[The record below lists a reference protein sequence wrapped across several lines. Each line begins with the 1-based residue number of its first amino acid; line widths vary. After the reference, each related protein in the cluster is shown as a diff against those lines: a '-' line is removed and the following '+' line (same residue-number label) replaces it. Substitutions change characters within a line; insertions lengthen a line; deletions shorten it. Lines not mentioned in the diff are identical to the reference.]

1 MRLLERLLGSS
12 PAGRRP
18 SSAARSRQ
26 PSRQVGIVGTF
37 DVENY
42 GDLLFPLIA
51 RAMLE
56 RRLGPVDMV
65 AFSPNARSAPT
76 WPYDVRTVLDLPEAL
91 PSLSALLVGG
101 GQIIRFDHGYPIPVD
116 PRVHTPIDY
125 WLTPAL
131 LAALAGKPVIWN
143 AIGAWTGS
151 PPAPWYDDTLRA
163 VLSASHLVGLRDEA
177 SREHLAAI
185 APQARLRFVPDTAF
199 SLARLW
205 PLAEESAGFLAWR
218 RALGVRGPYVVVQ
231 ADTRIGPSRPA
242 IDALVA
248 GLGVETGVLL
258 PVCRCHGDSSDG
270 LPPLPCRHTARSD
283 WPAPLLLGEIIGR
296 ATAVVASSL
305 HACITAI
312 AYGVPVV
319 RVPSFNVADRKFALL
334 DGFAG
339 VAGIGRADAVA
350 AVLARGRRRGR
361 GPEPRAVEHADR
373 LERYWDEVAAGVLA
387 PQRPASGGCGATLL
401 RWAADMLPTLETAG
415 QKGGGS
421 GP

>member
-1 MRLLERLLGSS
+1 MRLLERLLGSI
-12 PAGRRP
+12 PTGRRP

-218 RALGVRGPYVVVQ
+218 RALGVRGPDVVVQ
-231 ADTRIGPSRPA
+231 ADTRIDRRPRGGDGRA
-242 IDALVA
+242 AA
-248 GLGVETGVLL
+248 GL
-258 PVCRCHGDSSDG
+258 PVPRG
-270 LPPLPCRHTARSD
+270 LER
-283 WPAPLLLGEIIGR
+283 R
-296 ATAVVASSL
+296 AAA
-305 HACITAI
+305 AAM
-312 AYGVPVV
+312 
-319 RVPSFNVADRKFALL
+319 PSHRPFR
-334 DGFAG
+334 
-339 VAGIGRADAVA
+339 
-350 AVLARGRRRGR
+350 LAR
-361 GPEPRAVEHADR
+361 
-373 LERYWDEVAAGVLA
+373 A
-387 PQRPASGGCGATLL
+387 PPA
-401 RWAADMLPTLETAG
+401 R
-415 QKGGGS
+415 
-421 GP
+421 

>member
-1 MRLLERLLGSS
+1 
-12 PAGRRP
+12 
-18 SSAARSRQ
+18 
-26 PSRQVGIVGTF
+26 VGIVGTF

-65 AFSPNARSAPT
+65 AFSPNARSAAA
-76 WPYDVRTVLDLPEAL
+76 WPYDVRTVLDLPEVL
-91 PSLSALLVGG
+91 PSLSALLIGG
-101 GQIIRFDHGYPIPVD
+101 GQIIRFDRGYNVPTD
-116 PRVHTPIDY
+116 PRVRTPIDY

-131 LAALAGKPVIWN
+131 LGTLAGKPVIWN

-151 PPAPWYDDTLRA
+151 PPAPWYHDTLRA
-163 VLSASHLVGLRDEA
+163 VFSASHLVGLRDEA

-185 APQARLRFVPDTAF
+185 APQAHLSLVPDTAF

-205 PLAEESAGFLAWR
+205 PLAEESVGFVAWR
-218 RALGVRGPYVVVQ
+218 QSLGIHGPYVVVQ

-248 GLGVETGVLL
+248 GLGVETAVLL

-283 WPAPLLLGEIIGR
+283 WPAPVLLGEIIGR
-296 ATAVVASSL
+296 STAVVASSL

-339 VAGIGRADAVA
+339 VADIDRAAAVA
-350 AVLARGRRRGR
+350 AVLGRGRGR
-361 GPEPRAVEHADR
+361 GPEPRAVEHAAR
-373 LERYWDEVAAGVLA
+373 LERYWDEVAARVLA
-387 PQRPASGGCGATLL
+387 PQQPESAGCGATML
-401 RWAADMLPTLETAG
+401 RWAADMLPALEAAG
-415 QKGGGS
+415 QKRNGS